1 MLMST
6 QGLTELRKAY
16 GKICMDVMLREEW
29 QGARCLIR
37 SAALGLE
44 GLIGW
49 ELLMEPEDS
58 FPHEAALESRSSQ
71 R

>member
-1 MLMST
+1 
-6 QGLTELRKAY
+6 
-16 GKICMDVMLREEW
+16 MDVMSREEW

-49 ELLMEPEDS
+49 ELLMESEDSS